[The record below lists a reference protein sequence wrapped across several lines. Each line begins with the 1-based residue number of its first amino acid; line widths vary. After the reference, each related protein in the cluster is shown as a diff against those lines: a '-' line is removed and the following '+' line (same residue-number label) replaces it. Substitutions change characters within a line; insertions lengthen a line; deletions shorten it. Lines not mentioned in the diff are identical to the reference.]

1 MNTIGENIAMLR
13 KQNGLTQEALAS
25 AIGVSAQSISKW
37 ENNTNMPDIMILP
50 IIADVFNI
58 SIDELFG
65 RHSSK
70 CSGNVENAFELCC
83 DSMLETI
90 MSCLYRADIEES
102 FENCL
107 KQYKKSINTDS
118 KTRTGIIRKHG
129 VVYYRKDIGG
139 ILLKKPETHWH
150 ELINNLEAMN
160 TLNLLLNHDFR
171 IALAEIIKSKKTV
184 FTMASLCNSCKI
196 ENTVALE
203 EKFNKSKL
211 FVEKPI
217 DIDGNT
223 VLIYELVQGQRLFLL
238 FAILTYAIEYDKY
251 ENVYTGYY
259 GDGSYYFA

>member
-1 MNTIGENIAMLR
+1 MTTIDKENYIMNTIGENIAMLR

-50 IIADVFNI
+50 IFADVFNI

-150 ELINNLEAMN
+150 ELINNLEAIN

-171 IALAEIIKSKKTV
+171 IALAEIIKSKKLYLQWL
-184 FTMASLCNSCKI
+184 LC
-196 ENTVALE
+196 
-203 EKFNKSKL
+203 
-211 FVEKPI
+211 
-217 DIDGNT
+217 
-223 VLIYELVQGQRLFLL
+223 
-238 FAILTYAIEYDKY
+238 AIVVK
-251 ENVYTGYY
+251 
-259 GDGSYYFA
+259 